1 MKAAIVMG
9 VDFYAPGTKDYDK
22 WIIGENDFTE
32 YMART
37 GDYRNNAK
45 KKEDKI
51 RLESLEHS
59 SDFSDYMART
69 GKFNKEGEKDEVEDI
84 SQLLATREQAYNYYN
99 YIDKTFIDFKKVQ
112 NQSSGLFDAR
122 EDILTYSEIAAYR
135 DVEKKFKDHGG
146 VKYPIFLSFDNQF
159 LKLNNIITND
169 NMLNVKELKNLTRS
183 AVSTL
188 INKSERL
195 DPSSLIWTG
204 AIHMDKLHHMHIH
217 ISIIKDGLNNQY
229 AGRDMLELSAINA
242 TKSKVVNRFIG
253 HEDVK
258 LLTKIERQEL
268 LPQLKDII
276 SSDTEELIK
285 LAKVLPPDRQW
296 QYNRPKMK
304 PFRKQIDDFTDR
316 LIRND
321 PSLRDKYADYIN
333 LVDQR
338 ATKLKALYG
347 EGEKKFYKNEK
358 INRLAEFHARAGNA
372 ILQEINEIYP
382 AVRSRAHLSEKE
394 RIDIATND
402 FSSSERYDEIDMT
415 DNELS
420 DIEAADADFGD
431 RAHLTEKEQAEDVT
445 FSDITAVDLSALSID
460 TVSTNRENRT
470 KAMTFEEY
478 CAHLTE
484 KEQFDDPSY
493 IAAKSELILNTAIK
507 LRISW
512 NRAYTEA
519 CSLIY
524 NNEPGSNEHLLAE
537 KMLLSEGAKGNI
549 IAISQLGTYY
559 KDLDPELSH
568 RFYAKALDSFLA
580 IEPTSKKQ
588 RAYVQY
594 RIGKAYCYGLG
605 TEQDYSIAADWFE
618 KSAAANN
625 RFAQYSLGSLYYN
638 GNGVIQDYS
647 KALACFLASANHKQP
662 QPYAAYML
670 GQMYAKGEGTQID
683 TETSN
688 HYYSIAISGFEKL
701 VKDERADDNTYY
713 KLARMYSKGLGTQ
726 INMDKAVKYWKKACE
741 AGNVNA
747 LYDYAKAL
755 MYGEGIEKDCEK
767 AVELL
772 KQAIS
777 KGSINAKR
785 LLANEYLTGEHL
797 IQDAAHGID
806 LLKECAAEG
815 DASSNYKLG
824 KIFNEGL
831 FGAEEDPAEAQKY
844 FNCAF
849 REYKKLE
856 EENELTEGAAFIL
869 GNMCEKGLGT
879 EINIDAAIR
888 YYSFSAD
895 NGNEFAQYAIGKIY
909 LTEDHFDTDQAEH
922 YLLLASEQGNINA
935 KRILANEYLTG
946 EHLNQD
952 AAHGIDLLKEC
963 AAEGDASSNYKL
975 GKIFNE
981 GLFGAGEDPA
991 EAQKYF
997 SRAFR
1002 EYSKLEKDNKLTEGT
1017 AFILAGMY
1025 EKGLGTEINI
1035 DAAIKNY
1042 SFSADN
1048 GNEFAQYAVG
1058 RLYLTDDHFNSE
1070 LAEKYLK
1077 LSAEQGNSYGQ
1088 LGLGILYNRLGNKKL
1103 SDYWIRQAADNG
1115 NEFAQKIIDSRL
1127 HPVEHSNQNQSA
1139 KSNLTGATFSAL
1151 KQIYNKLNAQ
1161 VNKLLAEAERD
1172 EMIDNQRFR
1181 KY

>member
-169 NMLNVKELKNLTRS
+169 NMLNVKELKDLTRS

-217 ISIIKDGLNNQY
+217 ISLIKDGLNNQY
-229 AGRDMLELSAINA
+229 AGKDKLELSAINA

-382 AVRSRAHLSEKE
+382 ALRSRAHLSEKE

-431 RAHLTEKEQAEDVT
+431 RAHLSEKEQAEDVT
-445 FSDITAVDLSALSID
+445 FSDITADDLSALNIN

-470 KAMTFEEY
+470 KAMTFEEF

-484 KEQFDDPSY
+484 KEQFDNPSY
-493 IAAKSELILNTAIK
+493 IAAKSEIILNTAIK

-568 RFYAKALDSFLA
+568 RFYAKALESFLA

-588 RAYVQY
+588 RAYIQY

-605 TEQDYSIAADWFE
+605 TDIDYKQAFEWFKRSSE
-618 KSAAANN
+618 ANN
-625 RFAQYSLGSLYYN
+625 KFAQYSLGTLYYN
-638 GNGVIQDYS
+638 GTGVSQDYAMAMTYFQ
-647 KALACFLASANHKQP
+647 KAADKS

-670 GQMYAKGEGTQID
+670 GRMYAKGEGTQID

-755 MYGEGIEKDCEK
+755 MYGEGIEKDCDK

-772 KQAIS
+772 KQAIY

-797 IQDAAHGID
+797 IQDTVLGID

-844 FNCAF
+844 FSCAF
-849 REYKKLE
+849 RDYRKLE
-856 EENELTEGAAFIL
+856 EENKLTESTAFIL

-879 EINIDAAIR
+879 NIDIDAAIR

-909 LTEDHFDTDQAEH
+909 LTEDRFNADQAEH

-981 GLFGAGEDPA
+981 GLFGAKEDPA

-997 SRAFR
+997 SCAFR
-1002 EYSKLEKDNKLTEGT
+1002 DYRKLEEENKLTESA
-1017 AFILAGMY
+1017 AFILGNMC

-1035 DAAIKNY
+1035 DAAIKYY

-1048 GNEFAQYAVG
+1048 GNEYAQYAVG
-1058 RLYLTDDHFNSE
+1058 RLYLTDDHLNAE

-1127 HPVEHSNQNQSA
+1127 HPVEHSNQYQSA

-1161 VNKLLAEAERD
+1161 VNKLLAEAERH

>member
-1 MKAAIVMG
+1 MKPAIVMG
-9 VDFYAPGTKDYDK
+9 VKFRPHSDPK
-22 WIIGENDFTE
+22 WTIGCN
-32 YMART
+32 
-37 GDYRNNAK
+37 
-45 KKEDKI
+45 
-51 RLESLEHS
+51 
-59 SDFSDYMART
+59 DFSDYMART
-69 GKFNKEGEKDEVEDI
+69 GKYNDEGKTEEEQKPLE
-84 SQLLATREQAYNYYN
+84 TPEQAFDYYN
-99 YIDKTFIDFKKVQ
+99 YMSRNNIDESVNEIPAFIDYTKSQ
-112 NQSSGLFDAR
+112 NKSSGIFDAR
-122 EDILTYSEIAAYR
+122 SDLLTASDIDRYR
-135 DVEKKFKDHGG
+135 EVEQRFKDNGG
-146 VKYPIFLSFDNQF
+146 VKYQAYLSFDNRF
-159 LKLNNIITND
+159 LKMNNVITDD
-169 NMLNVKELKNLTRS
+169 NLLNVRELKDLTRS

-188 INKSERL
+188 ISKSEKL
-195 DPSSLIWTG
+195 DPSSLIWTA
-204 AIHMDKLHHMHIH
+204 AIHMDKPSHIH
-217 ISIIKDGLNNQY
+217 IHVSIVKDGIDVGL
-229 AGRDMLELSAINA
+229 DKLELSAINA

-382 AVRSRAHLSEKE
+382 ALRSRAHLTEKE

-402 FSSSERYDEIDMT
+402 FSFSERYDEIDMT

-445 FSDITAVDLSALSID
+445 FSDITAGDLSALNID

-470 KAMTFEEY
+470 KAMTFEEF

-493 IAAKSELILNTAIK
+493 IAAKSEIILNTAIK

-568 RFYAKALDSFLA
+568 RFYAKALESFMA

-588 RAYVQY
+588 RAYIQY

-605 TEQDYSIAADWFE
+605 TDIDYKQAFEWFK
-618 KSAAANN
+618 KSSEANN
-625 RFAQYSLGSLYYN
+625 KFAQYSLGTLYYN
-638 GNGVIQDYS
+638 GTGVSQDYAMAMTYFQ
-647 KALACFLASANHKQP
+647 KAADKS

-670 GQMYAKGEGTQID
+670 GRMYAKGESTQID

-713 KLARMYSKGLGTQ
+713 KLARMYSKGHGTQ

-777 KGSINAKR
+777 KDSLNAKR

-797 IQDAAHGID
+797 NQDAAHGIE

-831 FGAEEDPAEAQKY
+831 FGAEEDPAEAQQY
-844 FNCAF
+844 FSCAF
-849 REYKKLE
+849 REYRKLE
-856 EENELTEGAAFIL
+856 EENKLTESAALIL

-879 EINIDAAIR
+879 NIDIDAAIR

-895 NGNEFAQYAIGKIY
+895 NGNEY
-909 LTEDHFDTDQAEH
+909 
-922 YLLLASEQGNINA
+922 
-935 KRILANEYLTG
+935 
-946 EHLNQD
+946 
-952 AAHGIDLLKEC
+952 
-963 AAEGDASSNYKL
+963 
-975 GKIFNE
+975 
-981 GLFGAGEDPA
+981 
-991 EAQKYF
+991 
-997 SRAFR
+997 
-1002 EYSKLEKDNKLTEGT
+1002 
-1017 AFILAGMY
+1017 
-1025 EKGLGTEINI
+1025 
-1035 DAAIKNY
+1035 
-1042 SFSADN
+1042 
-1048 GNEFAQYAVG
+1048 AQYAVG
-1058 RLYLTDDHFNSE
+1058 RLYLTDDHFNAE

-1127 HPVEHSNQNQSA
+1127 HPVEHSNQYQSA

>member
-1 MKAAIVMG
+1 MKPAIVMG
-9 VDFYAPGTKDYDK
+9 VKFRPHSDPK
-22 WIIGENDFTE
+22 WTIGSN
-32 YMART
+32 
-37 GDYRNNAK
+37 
-45 KKEDKI
+45 
-51 RLESLEHS
+51 
-59 SDFSDYMART
+59 DFSDYMART
-69 GKFNKEGEKDEVEDI
+69 GKYNDEGKTEEEQKPLE
-84 SQLLATREQAYNYYN
+84 TPEQAFDYYN
-99 YIDKTFIDFKKVQ
+99 YMSRNNIDESVNEIPAFIDYTKSQ
-112 NQSSGLFDAR
+112 NKSSGIFDAR
-122 EDILTYSEIAAYR
+122 SDLLTASDIDRYR
-135 DVEKKFKDHGG
+135 EVEQRFKDNGG
-146 VKYPIFLSFDNQF
+146 VKYQAYLSFDNRF
-159 LKLNNIITND
+159 LKMNNVITDD
-169 NMLNVKELKNLTRS
+169 NLLNVRELKDLTRS

-188 INKSERL
+188 ISKSEKL
-195 DPSSLIWTG
+195 DPSSLIWTA
-204 AIHMDKLHHMHIH
+204 AIHMDKPSHIH
-217 ISIIKDGLNNQY
+217 IHVSIVKDGIDVGL
-229 AGRDMLELSAINA
+229 DKLELSAINA

-382 AVRSRAHLSEKE
+382 ALRSRAHLTEKE

-402 FSSSERYDEIDMT
+402 FSFSERYDEIDMT

-445 FSDITAVDLSALSID
+445 FSDITAGDLSALNID

-470 KAMTFEEY
+470 KAMTFEEF

-568 RFYAKALDSFLA
+568 RFYAKALESFMA

-588 RAYVQY
+588 RAYIQY

-605 TEQDYSIAADWFE
+605 TDIDYKQAFEWFK
-618 KSAAANN
+618 KSSEANN
-625 RFAQYSLGSLYYN
+625 KFAQYSLGTLYYN
-638 GNGVIQDYS
+638 GTGVSQDYAMAMTYFQ
-647 KALACFLASANHKQP
+647 KAADKS

-670 GQMYAKGEGTQID
+670 GRMYAKGEGTQID

-713 KLARMYSKGLGTQ
+713 KLARMYSKGHGTQ

-777 KGSINAKR
+777 KDSLNAKR

-797 IQDAAHGID
+797 NQDAAHGIE

-831 FGAEEDPAEAQKY
+831 FGAEEDPAEAQQY
-844 FNCAF
+844 FSCAF
-849 REYKKLE
+849 REYRKLE
-856 EENELTEGAAFIL
+856 EENKLTESAALIL

-879 EINIDAAIR
+879 NIDIDAAIR

-895 NGNEFAQYAIGKIY
+895 NGNEY
-909 LTEDHFDTDQAEH
+909 
-922 YLLLASEQGNINA
+922 
-935 KRILANEYLTG
+935 
-946 EHLNQD
+946 
-952 AAHGIDLLKEC
+952 
-963 AAEGDASSNYKL
+963 
-975 GKIFNE
+975 
-981 GLFGAGEDPA
+981 
-991 EAQKYF
+991 
-997 SRAFR
+997 
-1002 EYSKLEKDNKLTEGT
+1002 
-1017 AFILAGMY
+1017 
-1025 EKGLGTEINI
+1025 
-1035 DAAIKNY
+1035 
-1042 SFSADN
+1042 
-1048 GNEFAQYAVG
+1048 AQYAVG
-1058 RLYLTDDHFNSE
+1058 RLYLTDDHFNAE

-1127 HPVEHSNQNQSA
+1127 HPVEHSNQYQSA

>member
-1 MKAAIVMG
+1 MKPAIVMG
-9 VDFYAPGTKDYDK
+9 VKFRPHSDPK
-22 WIIGENDFTE
+22 WTIGSN
-32 YMART
+32 
-37 GDYRNNAK
+37 
-45 KKEDKI
+45 
-51 RLESLEHS
+51 
-59 SDFSDYMART
+59 DFSDYMART
-69 GKFNKEGEKDEVEDI
+69 GKYNDEGKTEEEQKPLE
-84 SQLLATREQAYNYYN
+84 TPEQAFDYYN
-99 YIDKTFIDFKKVQ
+99 YMSRNNIDESVNEIPAFIDYTKSQ
-112 NQSSGLFDAR
+112 NKSSGIFDAR
-122 EDILTYSEIAAYR
+122 SDLLTASDIDRYR
-135 DVEKKFKDHGG
+135 EVEQRFKDNGG
-146 VKYPIFLSFDNQF
+146 VKYQAYLSFDNRF
-159 LKLNNIITND
+159 LKMNNVITDD
-169 NMLNVKELKNLTRS
+169 NLLNVRELKDLTRS

-188 INKSERL
+188 ISKSEKL
-195 DPSSLIWTG
+195 DPSSLIWTA
-204 AIHMDKLHHMHIH
+204 AIHMDKPSHIH
-217 ISIIKDGLNNQY
+217 IHVNIVKDGIDVGL
-229 AGRDMLELSAINA
+229 DKLELSAINA

-382 AVRSRAHLSEKE
+382 ALRSRAHLTEKE

-402 FSSSERYDEIDMT
+402 FSFSERYDEIDMT

-445 FSDITAVDLSALSID
+445 FSDITAGDLSALNID

-470 KAMTFEEY
+470 KAMTFEEF

-568 RFYAKALDSFLA
+568 RFYAKALESFMA

-588 RAYVQY
+588 RAYIQY

-605 TEQDYSIAADWFE
+605 TDIDYKQAFEWFK
-618 KSAAANN
+618 KSSEANN
-625 RFAQYSLGSLYYN
+625 KFAQYSLGTLYYN
-638 GNGVIQDYS
+638 GTGVSQDYAMAMTYFQ
-647 KALACFLASANHKQP
+647 KAADKS

-670 GQMYAKGEGTQID
+670 GRMYAKGEGTQID

-713 KLARMYSKGLGTQ
+713 KLARMYSKGHGTQ

-777 KGSINAKR
+777 KDSLNAKR

-797 IQDAAHGID
+797 NQDAAHGIE

-831 FGAEEDPAEAQKY
+831 FGAEEDPAEAQQY
-844 FNCAF
+844 FSCAF
-849 REYKKLE
+849 REYRKLE
-856 EENELTEGAAFIL
+856 EENKLTESAALIL

-879 EINIDAAIR
+879 NIDIDAAIR

-895 NGNEFAQYAIGKIY
+895 NGNEY
-909 LTEDHFDTDQAEH
+909 
-922 YLLLASEQGNINA
+922 
-935 KRILANEYLTG
+935 
-946 EHLNQD
+946 
-952 AAHGIDLLKEC
+952 
-963 AAEGDASSNYKL
+963 
-975 GKIFNE
+975 
-981 GLFGAGEDPA
+981 
-991 EAQKYF
+991 
-997 SRAFR
+997 
-1002 EYSKLEKDNKLTEGT
+1002 
-1017 AFILAGMY
+1017 
-1025 EKGLGTEINI
+1025 
-1035 DAAIKNY
+1035 
-1042 SFSADN
+1042 
-1048 GNEFAQYAVG
+1048 AQYAVG
-1058 RLYLTDDHFNSE
+1058 RLYLTDDHFNAE

-1127 HPVEHSNQNQSA
+1127 HPVEHSNQYQSA

>member
-1 MKAAIVMG
+1 M
-9 VDFYAPGTKDYDK
+9 
-22 WIIGENDFTE
+22 
-32 YMART
+32 
-37 GDYRNNAK
+37 
-45 KKEDKI
+45 
-51 RLESLEHS
+51 S
-59 SDFSDYMART
+59 RT
-69 GKFNKEGEKDEVEDI
+69 GKFKNTEDEDDLNEDI
-84 SQLLATREQAYNYYN
+84 SVILATRQQAYDYYN
-99 YIDKTFIDFKKVQ
+99 YIDKTFIDYKKLQ

-122 EDILTYSEIAAYR
+122 EDILTYAEIDAYR
-135 DVEKKFKDHGG
+135 DVEQKFKNHGG
-146 VKYPIFLSFDNQF
+146 VKYPIHLSFDNRF
-159 LKLNNIITND
+159 LKMNNIITEND
-169 NMLNVKELKNLTRS
+169 MLNVKELKDIARS
-183 AVSTL
+183 AVNTL
-188 INKSERL
+188 ISKSEKL
-195 DPSSLIWTG
+195 EPSSLIWTG

-217 ISIIKDGLNNQY
+217 ISIIKDGTNEQL
-229 AGRDMLELSAINA
+229 GFKKDKDKLELSAINA

-358 INRLAEFHARAGNA
+358 INRLAEFHARAGNS
-372 ILQEINEIYP
+372 ILQQINELYP
-382 AVRSRAHLSEKE
+382 ILADRAHLSEKE

-415 DNELS
+415 DETLS
-420 DIEAADADFGD
+420 DIEESSADLGD
-431 RAHLTEKEQAEDVT
+431 RAHLSEKETPSLLELLNDE
-445 FSDITAVDLSALSID
+445 FSDISSRSLNETQFKMPYKHKSKEIS
-460 TVSTNRENRT
+460 S
-470 KAMTFEEY
+470 EEFL
-478 CAHLTE
+478 AHLSE
-484 KEQFDDPSY
+484 KEQFNSPSC
-493 IAAKSELILNTAIK
+493 IKDKTDAIFGAEMKK
-507 LRISW
+507 LHMSW
-512 NRAYTEA
+512 NRAYKEA

-524 NNEPGSNEHLLAE
+524 DNEPGSNQHKLAE
-537 KMLLSEGAKGNI
+537 KILLSEGAKGNI

-568 RFYAKALDSFLA
+568 RFYAKALESFLA

-588 RAYVQY
+588 RAYIQY

-605 TEQDYSIAADWFE
+605 TDIDYKQAFEWFKRSSE
-618 KSAAANN
+618 ANN
-625 RFAQYSLGSLYYN
+625 KFAQYSLGTLYYN
-638 GNGVIQDYS
+638 GTGVSQDYAMAMTYFQ
-647 KALACFLASANHKQP
+647 KAADKS

-670 GQMYAKGEGTQID
+670 GQMYAKGEGADRNLQL
-683 TETSN
+683 SN
-688 HYYSIAISGFEKL
+688 SYYHSALLGFEDLDAKE
-701 VKDERADDNTYY
+701 KADGNTYY
-713 KLARMYSKGLGTQ
+713 KLARMYSKGLGTE
-726 INMDKAVKYWKKACE
+726 INMQKAVKYWEKASE
-741 AGNVNA
+741 QGNINA
-747 LYDYAKAL
+747 QYDYAKAL
-755 MYGEGIEKDCEK
+755 MYGEGIKKDCDK

-844 FNCAF
+844 FSCAF
-849 REYKKLE
+849 REYRKLE
-856 EENELTEGAAFIL
+856 EENKLTESASFIL

-879 EINIDAAIR
+879 NIDIDAAIR

-909 LTEDHFDTDQAEH
+909 LTDEHLNAYKAEY
-922 YLLLASEQGNINA
+922 YLSYAAGQGNINA

-952 AAHGIDLLKEC
+952 AAHGIELLKEC
-963 AAEGDASSNYKL
+963 AAEGDALSNYKL
-975 GKIFNE
+975 GKIYSE
-981 GLFGAGEDPA
+981 GLFGAEEDPA

-997 SRAFR
+997 SCAFR

-1035 DAAIKNY
+1035 DAAIKYY

-1048 GNEFAQYAVG
+1048 GNEYAQYAVG
-1058 RLYLTDDHFNSE
+1058 RLYLTDDHFNAE

-1127 HPVEHSNQNQSA
+1127 HPVEHSNQYQSA

>member
-1 MKAAIVMG
+1 MKPAIVMG
-9 VDFYAPGTKDYDK
+9 VKFRPHSDPK
-22 WIIGENDFTE
+22 WTIGSN
-32 YMART
+32 
-37 GDYRNNAK
+37 
-45 KKEDKI
+45 
-51 RLESLEHS
+51 
-59 SDFSDYMART
+59 DFSDYMART
-69 GKFNKEGEKDEVEDI
+69 GKYNDEGKTEEEQKPLE
-84 SQLLATREQAYNYYN
+84 TPEQAFDYYN
-99 YIDKTFIDFKKVQ
+99 YMSRNNIDESVNEIPAFIDYTKSQ
-112 NQSSGLFDAR
+112 NKSSGIFDAR
-122 EDILTYSEIAAYR
+122 SDLLTASDIDRYR
-135 DVEKKFKDHGG
+135 EVEQRFKDNGG
-146 VKYPIFLSFDNQF
+146 VKYQAYLSFDNRF
-159 LKLNNIITND
+159 LKMNNVITDD
-169 NMLNVKELKNLTRS
+169 NLLNVRELKDLTRS

-188 INKSERL
+188 ISKSEKL
-195 DPSSLIWTG
+195 DPSSLIWTA
-204 AIHMDKLHHMHIH
+204 AIHMDKPSHIH
-217 ISIIKDGLNNQY
+217 IHVNIVKDGIDVGL
-229 AGRDMLELSAINA
+229 DKLELSAINA

-382 AVRSRAHLSEKE
+382 ALRSRAHLTEKE

-402 FSSSERYDEIDMT
+402 FSFSERYDEIDMT

-445 FSDITAVDLSALSID
+445 FSDITAGDLSALNID
-460 TVSTNRENRT
+460 TVSTNRENRA
-470 KAMTFEEY
+470 KAMTFEEF

-568 RFYAKALDSFLA
+568 KFYAKALDSFLA

-588 RAYVQY
+588 RAYIQY

-605 TEQDYSIAADWFE
+605 TDIDYKQAFEWFK
-618 KSAAANN
+618 KSSEANN
-625 RFAQYSLGSLYYN
+625 KFAQYSLGTLYYN
-638 GNGVIQDYS
+638 GTGVSQDYT
-647 KALACFLASANHKQP
+647 KAIKLFQKAARS

-670 GQMYAKGEGTQID
+670 GRMYAKGEGTQID

-713 KLARMYSKGLGTQ
+713 KLARMYSKGHGTQ

-777 KGSINAKR
+777 KDSLNAKR

-797 IQDAAHGID
+797 NQDAAHGIE

-831 FGAEEDPAEAQKY
+831 FGAEEDPAEAQQY
-844 FNCAF
+844 FSCAF
-849 REYKKLE
+849 REYRKLE
-856 EENELTEGAAFIL
+856 EENKLTESAALIL

-879 EINIDAAIR
+879 NIDIDAAIR

-895 NGNEFAQYAIGKIY
+895 NGNEY
-909 LTEDHFDTDQAEH
+909 
-922 YLLLASEQGNINA
+922 
-935 KRILANEYLTG
+935 
-946 EHLNQD
+946 
-952 AAHGIDLLKEC
+952 
-963 AAEGDASSNYKL
+963 
-975 GKIFNE
+975 
-981 GLFGAGEDPA
+981 
-991 EAQKYF
+991 
-997 SRAFR
+997 
-1002 EYSKLEKDNKLTEGT
+1002 
-1017 AFILAGMY
+1017 
-1025 EKGLGTEINI
+1025 
-1035 DAAIKNY
+1035 
-1042 SFSADN
+1042 
-1048 GNEFAQYAVG
+1048 AQYAVG
-1058 RLYLTDDHFNSE
+1058 RLYLTDDHFNAE

-1088 LGLGILYNRLGNKKL
+1088 LGLGILYNRLGNKNL

-1127 HPVEHSNQNQSA
+1127 HPVEHSNQYQSA
-1139 KSNLTGATFSAL
+1139 ISNLTGATFSAL

>member
-1 MKAAIVMG
+1 MKPAIVMG
-9 VDFYAPGTKDYDK
+9 VKFRPHSDPK
-22 WIIGENDFTE
+22 WTIGSN
-32 YMART
+32 
-37 GDYRNNAK
+37 
-45 KKEDKI
+45 
-51 RLESLEHS
+51 
-59 SDFSDYMART
+59 DFSDYMART
-69 GKFNKEGEKDEVEDI
+69 GKYNDEGKTEEEQKPLE
-84 SQLLATREQAYNYYN
+84 TPEQAFDYYN
-99 YIDKTFIDFKKVQ
+99 YMSRNNIDESVNEIPAFIDYTKSQ
-112 NQSSGLFDAR
+112 NKSSGIFDAR
-122 EDILTYSEIAAYR
+122 SDLLTASDIDRYR
-135 DVEKKFKDHGG
+135 EVEQRFKDNGG
-146 VKYPIFLSFDNQF
+146 VKYQAYLSFDNRF
-159 LKLNNIITND
+159 LKMNNVITDD
-169 NMLNVKELKNLTRS
+169 NLLNVRELKDLTRS

-188 INKSERL
+188 ISKSEKL
-195 DPSSLIWTG
+195 DPSSLIWTA
-204 AIHMDKLHHMHIH
+204 AIHMDKPSHIH
-217 ISIIKDGLNNQY
+217 IHVSIVKDGIDVGL
-229 AGRDMLELSAINA
+229 DKLELSAINA

-382 AVRSRAHLSEKE
+382 ALRSRAHLTEKE

-402 FSSSERYDEIDMT
+402 FSFSERYDEIDMT

-445 FSDITAVDLSALSID
+445 FSDITAGDLSALNID
-460 TVSTNRENRT
+460 TVSTNRENRA
-470 KAMTFEEY
+470 KAMTFEEF

-568 RFYAKALDSFLA
+568 KFYAKALDSFLA

-588 RAYVQY
+588 RAYIQY

-605 TEQDYSIAADWFE
+605 TDIDYKQAFEWFK
-618 KSAAANN
+618 KSSEANN
-625 RFAQYSLGSLYYN
+625 KFAQYSLGTLYYN
-638 GNGVIQDYS
+638 GTGVSQDYT
-647 KALACFLASANHKQP
+647 KAIKLFQKAARS

-670 GQMYAKGEGTQID
+670 GRMYAKGEGTQID

-713 KLARMYSKGLGTQ
+713 KLARMYSKGHGTQ

-777 KGSINAKR
+777 KDSLNAKR

-797 IQDAAHGID
+797 NQDAAHGIE

-831 FGAEEDPAEAQKY
+831 FGAEEDPAEAQQY
-844 FNCAF
+844 FSCAF
-849 REYKKLE
+849 REYRKLE
-856 EENELTEGAAFIL
+856 EENKLTESAALIL

-879 EINIDAAIR
+879 NIDIDAAIR

-895 NGNEFAQYAIGKIY
+895 NGNEY
-909 LTEDHFDTDQAEH
+909 
-922 YLLLASEQGNINA
+922 
-935 KRILANEYLTG
+935 
-946 EHLNQD
+946 
-952 AAHGIDLLKEC
+952 
-963 AAEGDASSNYKL
+963 
-975 GKIFNE
+975 
-981 GLFGAGEDPA
+981 
-991 EAQKYF
+991 
-997 SRAFR
+997 
-1002 EYSKLEKDNKLTEGT
+1002 
-1017 AFILAGMY
+1017 
-1025 EKGLGTEINI
+1025 
-1035 DAAIKNY
+1035 
-1042 SFSADN
+1042 
-1048 GNEFAQYAVG
+1048 AQYAVG
-1058 RLYLTDDHFNSE
+1058 RLYLTDDHFNAE

-1088 LGLGILYNRLGNKKL
+1088 LGLGILYNRLGNKNL

-1127 HPVEHSNQNQSA
+1127 HPVEHSNQYQSA
-1139 KSNLTGATFSAL
+1139 ISNLTGATFSAL

>member
-1 MKAAIVMG
+1 MKPAIVMG
-9 VDFYAPGTKDYDK
+9 VKFRPHSDPK
-22 WIIGENDFTE
+22 WTIGSN
-32 YMART
+32 
-37 GDYRNNAK
+37 
-45 KKEDKI
+45 
-51 RLESLEHS
+51 
-59 SDFSDYMART
+59 DFSDYMART
-69 GKFNKEGEKDEVEDI
+69 GKYNDEGKTEEEQKPLE
-84 SQLLATREQAYNYYN
+84 TPEQAFDYYN
-99 YIDKTFIDFKKVQ
+99 YMSRNNIDESVNEIPAFIDYTKSQ
-112 NQSSGLFDAR
+112 NKSSGIFDAR
-122 EDILTYSEIAAYR
+122 SDLLTASDIDRYR
-135 DVEKKFKDHGG
+135 EVEQRFKDNGG
-146 VKYPIFLSFDNQF
+146 VKYQAYLSFDNRF
-159 LKLNNIITND
+159 LKMNNVITDD
-169 NMLNVKELKNLTRS
+169 NLLNVRELKDLTRS

-188 INKSERL
+188 ISKSEKL
-195 DPSSLIWTG
+195 DPSSLIWTA
-204 AIHMDKLHHMHIH
+204 AIHMDKPSHIH
-217 ISIIKDGLNNQY
+217 IHVNIVKDGIDVGL
-229 AGRDMLELSAINA
+229 DKLELSAINA

-382 AVRSRAHLSEKE
+382 ALRSRAHLTEKE

-402 FSSSERYDEIDMT
+402 FSFSERYDEIDMT

-445 FSDITAVDLSALSID
+445 FSDITAGDLSALNID

-470 KAMTFEEY
+470 KAMTFEEF

-568 RFYAKALDSFLA
+568 RFYAKALESFMA

-588 RAYVQY
+588 RAYIQY

-605 TEQDYSIAADWFE
+605 TDIDYKQAFEWFK
-618 KSAAANN
+618 KSSEANN
-625 RFAQYSLGSLYYN
+625 KFAQYSLGTLYYN
-638 GNGVIQDYS
+638 GTGVSQDYAMAMTYFQ
-647 KALACFLASANHKQP
+647 KAADKS

-670 GQMYAKGEGTQID
+670 GRMYAKGESTQID

-713 KLARMYSKGLGTQ
+713 KLARMYSKGHGTQ

-777 KGSINAKR
+777 KDSLNAKR

-797 IQDAAHGID
+797 NQDAAHGIE

-831 FGAEEDPAEAQKY
+831 FGAEEDPAEAQQY
-844 FNCAF
+844 FSCAF
-849 REYKKLE
+849 REYRKLE
-856 EENELTEGAAFIL
+856 EENKLTESAALIL

-879 EINIDAAIR
+879 NIDIDAAIR

-895 NGNEFAQYAIGKIY
+895 NGNEY
-909 LTEDHFDTDQAEH
+909 
-922 YLLLASEQGNINA
+922 
-935 KRILANEYLTG
+935 
-946 EHLNQD
+946 
-952 AAHGIDLLKEC
+952 
-963 AAEGDASSNYKL
+963 
-975 GKIFNE
+975 
-981 GLFGAGEDPA
+981 
-991 EAQKYF
+991 
-997 SRAFR
+997 
-1002 EYSKLEKDNKLTEGT
+1002 
-1017 AFILAGMY
+1017 
-1025 EKGLGTEINI
+1025 
-1035 DAAIKNY
+1035 
-1042 SFSADN
+1042 
-1048 GNEFAQYAVG
+1048 AQYAVG
-1058 RLYLTDDHFNSE
+1058 RLYLTDDHFNAE

-1127 HPVEHSNQNQSA
+1127 HPVEHSNQYQSA

>member
-1 MKAAIVMG
+1 MKPAIVMG
-9 VDFYAPGTKDYDK
+9 VKFRPHSDPK
-22 WIIGENDFTE
+22 WTIGSN
-32 YMART
+32 
-37 GDYRNNAK
+37 
-45 KKEDKI
+45 
-51 RLESLEHS
+51 
-59 SDFSDYMART
+59 DFSDYMART
-69 GKFNKEGEKDEVEDI
+69 GKYNDEEKTEE
-84 SQLLATREQAYNYYN
+84 EQKPLETPAQAFDYYN
-99 YIDKTFIDFKKVQ
+99 YMSRNNIDESVNEIPAFIDYTKSQ
-112 NQSSGLFDAR
+112 NKSSGIFDAR
-122 EDILTYSEIAAYR
+122 SDLLTASDIDRYR
-135 DVEKKFKDHGG
+135 EAEQRFKDNGG
-146 VKYPIFLSFDNQF
+146 VKYQAYLSFDNRF
-159 LKLNNIITND
+159 LKMNNVITDD
-169 NMLNVKELKNLTRS
+169 NLLNVQELKDLTRS

-188 INKSERL
+188 ISKSEKL
-195 DPSSLIWTG
+195 DPSSLIWTA
-204 AIHMDKLHHMHIH
+204 AIHMDKPSHIH
-217 ISIIKDGLNNQY
+217 IHVSIVKDGIDVGL
-229 AGRDMLELSAINA
+229 DKLELSAINA

-347 EGEKKFYKNEK
+347 EGKKKFYKNEK

-382 AVRSRAHLSEKE
+382 ALRSRAHLTEKE

-402 FSSSERYDEIDMT
+402 FSFSERYDEIDMT

-420 DIEAADADFGD
+420 DIEAANADFGD

-445 FSDITAVDLSALSID
+445 FSDITADDLSALNID

-470 KAMTFEEY
+470 NAMTFEEF

-484 KEQFDDPSY
+484 KEQFDNPSY
-493 IAAKSELILNTAIK
+493 IAAKSEIILNTAIK

-512 NRAYTEA
+512 NRAFTEA

-524 NNEPGSNEHLLAE
+524 NNKPGSNEHLLAE
-537 KMLLSEGAKGNI
+537 KILLSEGAKGNI
-549 IAISQLGTYY
+549 LAISQLGTYY
-559 KDLDPELSH
+559 TDISPERSH
-568 RFYAKALDSFLA
+568 MFYAKALESFLA
-580 IEPTSKKQ
+580 LEQKAAMNQ
-588 RAYVQY
+588 RAYIQY

-605 TEQDYSIAADWFE
+605 TDIDYQQAFEWFKRSSE
-618 KSAAANN
+618 ANN
-625 RFAQYSLGSLYYN
+625 KFAQYSLGTLYYN
-638 GNGVIQDYS
+638 GTGVSQDYA
-647 KALACFLASANHKQP
+647 KAIEFFQKAARS

-670 GQMYAKGEGTQID
+670 GRMYAKGEGTQID

-772 KQAIS
+772 KQAIY

-797 IQDAAHGID
+797 IQDTAHGID

-831 FGAEEDPAEAQKY
+831 FGAEEDPTEAQKY
-844 FNCAF
+844 FSCAF
-849 REYKKLE
+849 REYRKLE
-856 EENELTEGAAFIL
+856 EENKLTESAAFIL

-879 EINIDAAIR
+879 EINIDAAIK

-895 NGNEFAQYAIGKIY
+895 NGNEY
-909 LTEDHFDTDQAEH
+909 
-922 YLLLASEQGNINA
+922 
-935 KRILANEYLTG
+935 
-946 EHLNQD
+946 
-952 AAHGIDLLKEC
+952 
-963 AAEGDASSNYKL
+963 
-975 GKIFNE
+975 
-981 GLFGAGEDPA
+981 
-991 EAQKYF
+991 
-997 SRAFR
+997 
-1002 EYSKLEKDNKLTEGT
+1002 
-1017 AFILAGMY
+1017 
-1025 EKGLGTEINI
+1025 
-1035 DAAIKNY
+1035 
-1042 SFSADN
+1042 
-1048 GNEFAQYAVG
+1048 AQYAVG
-1058 RLYLTDDHFNSE
+1058 RLYLTDDHFNAE

-1127 HPVEHSNQNQSA
+1127 HPVEHSNQYQSA

>member
-1 MKAAIVMG
+1 MKPAIVMG
-9 VDFYAPGTKDYDK
+9 VKFRPHSDPK
-22 WIIGENDFTE
+22 WTIGSN
-32 YMART
+32 
-37 GDYRNNAK
+37 
-45 KKEDKI
+45 
-51 RLESLEHS
+51 
-59 SDFSDYMART
+59 DFSDYMART
-69 GKFNKEGEKDEVEDI
+69 GKYNDEGKTEEEQKPLE
-84 SQLLATREQAYNYYN
+84 TPEQAFDYYN
-99 YIDKTFIDFKKVQ
+99 YMSRNNIDESVNEIPAFIDYTKSQ
-112 NQSSGLFDAR
+112 NKSSGIFDAR
-122 EDILTYSEIAAYR
+122 SDLLTASDIDRYR
-135 DVEKKFKDHGG
+135 EVEQRFKDNGG
-146 VKYPIFLSFDNQF
+146 VKYQAYLSFDNRF
-159 LKLNNIITND
+159 LKMNNVITDD
-169 NMLNVKELKNLTRS
+169 NLLNVRELKDLTRS

-188 INKSERL
+188 ISKSEKL
-195 DPSSLIWTG
+195 DPSSLIWTA
-204 AIHMDKLHHMHIH
+204 AIHMDKPSHIH
-217 ISIIKDGLNNQY
+217 IHVNIVKDGIDVGL
-229 AGRDMLELSAINA
+229 DKLELSAINA

-382 AVRSRAHLSEKE
+382 ALRSRAHLTEKE

-402 FSSSERYDEIDMT
+402 FSFSERYDEIDMT

-445 FSDITAVDLSALSID
+445 FSDITAGDLSALNID

-470 KAMTFEEY
+470 KAMTFEEF

-493 IAAKSELILNTAIK
+493 IAAKSEIILNTAIK

-524 NNEPGSNEHLLAE
+524 NNEPGSDEHLLAE

-588 RAYVQY
+588 RAYIQY
-594 RIGKAYCYGLG
+594 RIGKAYGYGLG
-605 TEQDYSIAADWFE
+605 TDIDYKQAFEWFK
-618 KSAAANN
+618 KSSEANN
-625 RFAQYSLGSLYYN
+625 KFAQYSLGTLYYN
-638 GNGVIQDYS
+638 GTGVSQDYAMAMTYFQ
-647 KALACFLASANHKQP
+647 KAADKS

-670 GQMYAKGEGTQID
+670 GRMYAKGEGTQID

-713 KLARMYSKGLGTQ
+713 KLARMYSKGHGTQ

-777 KGSINAKR
+777 KDSLNAKR

-797 IQDAAHGID
+797 NQDAAHGIE

-831 FGAEEDPAEAQKY
+831 FGAKEDPAEAQQY
-844 FNCAF
+844 FSCAF
-849 REYKKLE
+849 REYRKLE
-856 EENELTEGAAFIL
+856 EENKLTESAALIL

-879 EINIDAAIR
+879 NIDIDAAIR

-895 NGNEFAQYAIGKIY
+895 NGNEY
-909 LTEDHFDTDQAEH
+909 
-922 YLLLASEQGNINA
+922 
-935 KRILANEYLTG
+935 
-946 EHLNQD
+946 
-952 AAHGIDLLKEC
+952 
-963 AAEGDASSNYKL
+963 
-975 GKIFNE
+975 
-981 GLFGAGEDPA
+981 
-991 EAQKYF
+991 
-997 SRAFR
+997 
-1002 EYSKLEKDNKLTEGT
+1002 
-1017 AFILAGMY
+1017 
-1025 EKGLGTEINI
+1025 
-1035 DAAIKNY
+1035 
-1042 SFSADN
+1042 
-1048 GNEFAQYAVG
+1048 AQYAVG
-1058 RLYLTDDHFNSE
+1058 RLYLTDDHFNAE

-1127 HPVEHSNQNQSA
+1127 HPVEHSNQYQSA
-1139 KSNLTGATFSAL
+1139 ISNLTGATFSAL

>member
-1 MKAAIVMG
+1 MKPAIVMG
-9 VDFYAPGTKDYDK
+9 VKFRPHSDPK
-22 WIIGENDFTE
+22 WTIGSN
-32 YMART
+32 
-37 GDYRNNAK
+37 
-45 KKEDKI
+45 
-51 RLESLEHS
+51 
-59 SDFSDYMART
+59 DFSDYMART
-69 GKFNKEGEKDEVEDI
+69 GKYNDEGKTEEEQKPLE
-84 SQLLATREQAYNYYN
+84 TPEQAFDYYN
-99 YIDKTFIDFKKVQ
+99 YMSRNNIDESVNEIPAFIDYTKSQ
-112 NQSSGLFDAR
+112 NKSSGIFDAR
-122 EDILTYSEIAAYR
+122 SDLLTASDIDRYR
-135 DVEKKFKDHGG
+135 EVEQRFKDNGG
-146 VKYPIFLSFDNQF
+146 VKYQAYLSFDNRF
-159 LKLNNIITND
+159 LKMNNVITDD
-169 NMLNVKELKNLTRS
+169 NLLNVRELKDLTRS

-188 INKSERL
+188 ISKSEKL
-195 DPSSLIWTG
+195 DPSSLIWTA
-204 AIHMDKLHHMHIH
+204 AIHMDKPSHIH
-217 ISIIKDGLNNQY
+217 IHVNIVKDGIDVGL
-229 AGRDMLELSAINA
+229 DKLELSAINA

-382 AVRSRAHLSEKE
+382 ALRSRAHLTEKE

-402 FSSSERYDEIDMT
+402 FSFSERYDEIDMT

-445 FSDITAVDLSALSID
+445 FSDITAGDLSALNID
-460 TVSTNRENRT
+460 TVSTNRENRA
-470 KAMTFEEY
+470 KAMTFEEF

-568 RFYAKALDSFLA
+568 KFYAKALDSFLA

-588 RAYVQY
+588 RAYIQY

-605 TEQDYSIAADWFE
+605 TDIDYKQAFEWFK
-618 KSAAANN
+618 KSSEANN
-625 RFAQYSLGSLYYN
+625 KFAQYSLGTLYYN
-638 GNGVIQDYS
+638 GTGVSQDYT
-647 KALACFLASANHKQP
+647 KAIKLFQKAARS

-670 GQMYAKGEGTQID
+670 GRMYAKGEGTQID

-713 KLARMYSKGLGTQ
+713 KLARMYSKGHGTQ

-777 KGSINAKR
+777 KDSLNAKR

-797 IQDAAHGID
+797 NQDAAHGIE

-831 FGAEEDPAEAQKY
+831 FGAEEDPAEAQQY
-844 FNCAF
+844 FSCAF
-849 REYKKLE
+849 REYRKLE
-856 EENELTEGAAFIL
+856 EENKLTESAALIL

-879 EINIDAAIR
+879 NIDIDAAIR

-895 NGNEFAQYAIGKIY
+895 NGNEY
-909 LTEDHFDTDQAEH
+909 
-922 YLLLASEQGNINA
+922 
-935 KRILANEYLTG
+935 
-946 EHLNQD
+946 
-952 AAHGIDLLKEC
+952 
-963 AAEGDASSNYKL
+963 
-975 GKIFNE
+975 
-981 GLFGAGEDPA
+981 
-991 EAQKYF
+991 
-997 SRAFR
+997 
-1002 EYSKLEKDNKLTEGT
+1002 
-1017 AFILAGMY
+1017 
-1025 EKGLGTEINI
+1025 
-1035 DAAIKNY
+1035 
-1042 SFSADN
+1042 
-1048 GNEFAQYAVG
+1048 AQYAVG
-1058 RLYLTDDHFNSE
+1058 RLYLTDDHFNAE

-1127 HPVEHSNQNQSA
+1127 HPVEHSNQYQSA
-1139 KSNLTGATFSAL
+1139 ISNLTGATFSAL

>member
-1 MKAAIVMG
+1 MKPAIVMG
-9 VDFYAPGTKDYDK
+9 VKFRPHSDPK
-22 WIIGENDFTE
+22 WTIGSN
-32 YMART
+32 
-37 GDYRNNAK
+37 
-45 KKEDKI
+45 
-51 RLESLEHS
+51 
-59 SDFSDYMART
+59 DFSDYMART
-69 GKFNKEGEKDEVEDI
+69 GKYNDEGKTEEEQKPLE
-84 SQLLATREQAYNYYN
+84 TPEQAFDYYN
-99 YIDKTFIDFKKVQ
+99 YMSRNNIDESVNEIPAFIDYTKSQ
-112 NQSSGLFDAR
+112 NKSSGIFDAR
-122 EDILTYSEIAAYR
+122 SDLLTASDIDRYR
-135 DVEKKFKDHGG
+135 EVEQRFKDNGG
-146 VKYPIFLSFDNQF
+146 VKYQAYLSFDNRF
-159 LKLNNIITND
+159 LKMNNVITDD
-169 NMLNVKELKNLTRS
+169 NLLNVQELKDLTRS

-217 ISIIKDGLNNQY
+217 ISLIKDGLNNQY
-229 AGRDMLELSAINA
+229 AGKDMLELEAINA

-382 AVRSRAHLSEKE
+382 ALRSRAHLSEKE

-402 FSSSERYDEIDMT
+402 FSFSERYDEIDMT
-415 DNELS
+415 DETLS
-420 DIEAADADFGD
+420 DIEESSADLGD
-431 RAHLTEKEQAEDVT
+431 RAHLSEKETPSLLELLNDE
-445 FSDITAVDLSALSID
+445 FSDISSRSLNETQFKMPYKHKSKEIS
-460 TVSTNRENRT
+460 S
-470 KAMTFEEY
+470 EEFL
-478 CAHLTE
+478 AHLSE
-484 KEQFDDPSY
+484 KEQFNSPSY
-493 IAAKSELILNTAIK
+493 IKDKTDAIFGAEMKK
-507 LRISW
+507 LHMSW

-568 RFYAKALDSFLA
+568 RFYAKALESFLA

-588 RAYVQY
+588 RAYIQY

-605 TEQDYSIAADWFE
+605 TDIDYKQAFEWFKRSSE
-618 KSAAANN
+618 ANN
-625 RFAQYSLGSLYYN
+625 KFAQYSLGTLYYN
-638 GNGVIQDYS
+638 GTGVSQDYAMAMTYFQ
-647 KALACFLASANHKQP
+647 KAADKS

-670 GQMYAKGEGTQID
+670 GRMYAKGEGTQID

-713 KLARMYSKGLGTQ
+713 KLARMYSQGLGTQ

-755 MYGEGIEKDCEK
+755 MYGEGIEKDCDK

-772 KQAIS
+772 KQAIY

-797 IQDAAHGID
+797 IQDTVLGID

-844 FNCAF
+844 FSCAF
-849 REYKKLE
+849 REYRKLE
-856 EENELTEGAAFIL
+856 EENKLTESTAFIL

-909 LTEDHFDTDQAEH
+909 LTEDRFNADQAEH

-946 EHLNQD
+946 EHLIQD
-952 AAHGIDLLKEC
+952 TVLGIDLLKEC

-975 GKIFNE
+975 GKIYSE
-981 GLFGAGEDPA
+981 GLFGAKEDQV
-991 EAQKYF
+991 EAQKHF
-997 SRAFR
+997 SCAFR
-1002 EYSKLEKDNKLTEGT
+1002 EFSKLEKENKLTEGA
-1017 AFILAGMY
+1017 AFILGNMC

-1035 DAAIKNY
+1035 DAAIKYY

-1048 GNEFAQYAVG
+1048 GNEYAQYAVG
-1058 RLYLTDDHFNSE
+1058 RLYLTDDHFNAE

-1127 HPVEHSNQNQSA
+1127 HPVEHSNQYQSA

>member
-1 MKAAIVMG
+1 MKPAIVMG
-9 VDFYAPGTKDYDK
+9 VKFRPHSDPK
-22 WIIGENDFTE
+22 WTIGSN
-32 YMART
+32 
-37 GDYRNNAK
+37 
-45 KKEDKI
+45 
-51 RLESLEHS
+51 
-59 SDFSDYMART
+59 DFSDYMART
-69 GKFNKEGEKDEVEDI
+69 GKYNDEGKTEEEQKPLE
-84 SQLLATREQAYNYYN
+84 TPEQAFDYYN
-99 YIDKTFIDFKKVQ
+99 YMSRNNIDESVNEIPAFIDYTKSQ
-112 NQSSGLFDAR
+112 NKSSGIFDAR
-122 EDILTYSEIAAYR
+122 SDLLTASDIDRYR
-135 DVEKKFKDHGG
+135 EVEQRFKDNGG
-146 VKYPIFLSFDNQF
+146 VKYQAYLSFDNRF
-159 LKLNNIITND
+159 LKMNNVITDD
-169 NMLNVKELKNLTRS
+169 NLLNVQELKDLTRS

-188 INKSERL
+188 ISKSEKL
-195 DPSSLIWTG
+195 DPSSLIWTA
-204 AIHMDKLHHMHIH
+204 AIHMDKPSHIH
-217 ISIIKDGLNNQY
+217 IHVSIVKDGIDVGL
-229 AGRDMLELSAINA
+229 DKLELSAINA

-304 PFRKQIDDFTDR
+304 PYREQIDAFTDR

-321 PSLRDKYADYIN
+321 PNLNEKYLDYIN
-333 LVDQR
+333 LIDQR
-338 ATKLKALYG
+338 AQKLKALYG
-347 EGEKKFYKNEK
+347 EGEKRFYKNEK

-382 AVRSRAHLSEKE
+382 ALRSRAHLSEKE

-431 RAHLTEKEQAEDVT
+431 RAHLSEKEQAEDVT
-445 FSDITAVDLSALSID
+445 FSDITAGDLSALSID

-470 KAMTFEEY
+470 KAMKFEEF

-568 RFYAKALDSFLA
+568 RFYAKALESFLA

-588 RAYVQY
+588 RAYIQY

-605 TEQDYSIAADWFE
+605 TDIDYQQAFEWFKRSSE
-618 KSAAANN
+618 ANN
-625 RFAQYSLGSLYYN
+625 KFAQYSLGTLYYN
-638 GNGVIQDYS
+638 GTGVSQDYAMAITYFQ
-647 KALACFLASANHKQP
+647 KAADKS

-670 GQMYAKGEGTQID
+670 GRMYAKGEGTQID

-755 MYGEGIEKDCEK
+755 MYGEGIEKDCDK

-772 KQAIS
+772 KQAIY

-797 IQDAAHGID
+797 IQDTVLGID

-831 FGAEEDPAEAQKY
+831 FGVEEDPAEAQKY
-844 FNCAF
+844 FSCAF
-849 REYKKLE
+849 RDYRKLE
-856 EENELTEGAAFIL
+856 EENKLTESTAFIL
-869 GNMCEKGLGT
+869 GNMCEISMLLSVIILFRRIT
-879 EINIDAAIR
+879 EM
-888 YYSFSAD
+888 SLHS
-895 NGNEFAQYAIGKIY
+895 
-909 LTEDHFDTDQAEH
+909 
-922 YLLLASEQGNINA
+922 
-935 KRILANEYLTG
+935 
-946 EHLNQD
+946 
-952 AAHGIDLLKEC
+952 
-963 AAEGDASSNYKL
+963 
-975 GKIFNE
+975 
-981 GLFGAGEDPA
+981 
-991 EAQKYF
+991 
-997 SRAFR
+997 
-1002 EYSKLEKDNKLTEGT
+1002 
-1017 AFILAGMY
+1017 M
-1025 EKGLGTEINI
+1025 
-1035 DAAIKNY
+1035 
-1042 SFSADN
+1042 
-1048 GNEFAQYAVG
+1048 
-1058 RLYLTDDHFNSE
+1058 
-1070 LAEKYLK
+1070 
-1077 LSAEQGNSYGQ
+1077 LSVRS
-1088 LGLGILYNRLGNKKL
+1088 I
-1103 SDYWIRQAADNG
+1103 
-1115 NEFAQKIIDSRL
+1115 
-1127 HPVEHSNQNQSA
+1127 
-1139 KSNLTGATFSAL
+1139 
-1151 KQIYNKLNAQ
+1151 
-1161 VNKLLAEAERD
+1161 
-1172 EMIDNQRFR
+1172 
-1181 KY
+1181 

>member
-1 MKAAIVMG
+1 MKPAIVMG
-9 VDFYAPGTKDYDK
+9 VKFRPHSDPK
-22 WIIGENDFTE
+22 WTIGSN
-32 YMART
+32 
-37 GDYRNNAK
+37 
-45 KKEDKI
+45 
-51 RLESLEHS
+51 
-59 SDFSDYMART
+59 DFSDYMART
-69 GKFNKEGEKDEVEDI
+69 GKYNDEGKTEEEQKPLE
-84 SQLLATREQAYNYYN
+84 TPEQAFDYYN
-99 YIDKTFIDFKKVQ
+99 YMSRNNIDESVNEIPAFIDYTKSQ
-112 NQSSGLFDAR
+112 NKSSGIFDAR
-122 EDILTYSEIAAYR
+122 SDLLTASDIDRYR
-135 DVEKKFKDHGG
+135 EVEQRFKDNGG
-146 VKYPIFLSFDNQF
+146 VKYQAYLSFDNRF
-159 LKLNNIITND
+159 LKMNNVITDD
-169 NMLNVKELKNLTRS
+169 NLLNVRELKDLTRS

-188 INKSERL
+188 ISKSEKL
-195 DPSSLIWTG
+195 DPSSLIWTA
-204 AIHMDKLHHMHIH
+204 AIHMDKPSHIH
-217 ISIIKDGLNNQY
+217 IHVNIVKDGIDVGL
-229 AGRDMLELSAINA
+229 DKLELSAINA

-382 AVRSRAHLSEKE
+382 ALRSRAHLTEKE

-402 FSSSERYDEIDMT
+402 FSFSERYDEIDMT

-445 FSDITAVDLSALSID
+445 FSDITAGDLSALNID

-470 KAMTFEEY
+470 KAMTFEEF

-493 IAAKSELILNTAIK
+493 IAAKSEIILNTAIK

-568 RFYAKALDSFLA
+568 RFYAKALESFMA

-588 RAYVQY
+588 RAYIQY

-605 TEQDYSIAADWFE
+605 TDIDYKQAFEWFK
-618 KSAAANN
+618 KSSEANN
-625 RFAQYSLGSLYYN
+625 KFAQYSLGTLYYN
-638 GNGVIQDYS
+638 GTGVSQDYAMAMTYFQ
-647 KALACFLASANHKQP
+647 KAADKS

-670 GQMYAKGEGTQID
+670 GRMYAKGEGTQID

-713 KLARMYSKGLGTQ
+713 KLARMYSKGHGTQ

-777 KGSINAKR
+777 KDSLNAKR

-797 IQDAAHGID
+797 NQDAAHGIE

-831 FGAEEDPAEAQKY
+831 FGAEEDPAEAQQY
-844 FNCAF
+844 FSCAF
-849 REYKKLE
+849 REYRKLE
-856 EENELTEGAAFIL
+856 EENKLTESAALIL

-879 EINIDAAIR
+879 NIDIDAAIR

-895 NGNEFAQYAIGKIY
+895 NGNEY
-909 LTEDHFDTDQAEH
+909 
-922 YLLLASEQGNINA
+922 
-935 KRILANEYLTG
+935 
-946 EHLNQD
+946 
-952 AAHGIDLLKEC
+952 
-963 AAEGDASSNYKL
+963 
-975 GKIFNE
+975 
-981 GLFGAGEDPA
+981 
-991 EAQKYF
+991 
-997 SRAFR
+997 
-1002 EYSKLEKDNKLTEGT
+1002 
-1017 AFILAGMY
+1017 
-1025 EKGLGTEINI
+1025 
-1035 DAAIKNY
+1035 
-1042 SFSADN
+1042 
-1048 GNEFAQYAVG
+1048 AQYAVG
-1058 RLYLTDDHFNSE
+1058 RLYLTDDHFNAE

-1127 HPVEHSNQNQSA
+1127 HPVEHSNQYQSA

>member
-1 MKAAIVMG
+1 MKPAIVMG
-9 VDFYAPGTKDYDK
+9 VKFRPHSDPK
-22 WIIGENDFTE
+22 WTIGSN
-32 YMART
+32 
-37 GDYRNNAK
+37 
-45 KKEDKI
+45 
-51 RLESLEHS
+51 
-59 SDFSDYMART
+59 DFSDYMART
-69 GKFNKEGEKDEVEDI
+69 GKYNDEGKTEEEQKPLE
-84 SQLLATREQAYNYYN
+84 TPEQAFDYYN
-99 YIDKTFIDFKKVQ
+99 YMSRNNIDESVNEIPAFIDYTKSQ
-112 NQSSGLFDAR
+112 NKSSGIFDAR
-122 EDILTYSEIAAYR
+122 SDLLTASDIDRYR
-135 DVEKKFKDHGG
+135 EVEQRFKDNGG
-146 VKYPIFLSFDNQF
+146 VKYQAYLSFDNRF
-159 LKLNNIITND
+159 LKMNNVITDD
-169 NMLNVKELKNLTRS
+169 NLLNVRELKDLTRS

-188 INKSERL
+188 ISKSEKL
-195 DPSSLIWTG
+195 DPSSLIWTA
-204 AIHMDKLHHMHIH
+204 AIHMDKPSHIH
-217 ISIIKDGLNNQY
+217 IHVSIVKDGIDVGL
-229 AGRDMLELSAINA
+229 DKLELSAINA

-276 SSDTEELIK
+276 SSDTEELIN

-382 AVRSRAHLSEKE
+382 ALRSHAHLTEKE

-402 FSSSERYDEIDMT
+402 FSFSERYDEIDMT

-445 FSDITAVDLSALSID
+445 FSDITAGDLSALNID

-470 KAMTFEEY
+470 KAMTFEKF

-568 RFYAKALDSFLA
+568 KFYAKALDSFLA

-588 RAYVQY
+588 RAYIQY

-605 TEQDYSIAADWFE
+605 TDIDYKQAFEWFK
-618 KSAAANN
+618 KSSEANN
-625 RFAQYSLGSLYYN
+625 KFAQYSLGTLYYN
-638 GNGVIQDYS
+638 GTGVSQDYAMAMTYFQ
-647 KALACFLASANHKQP
+647 KAADKS

-670 GQMYAKGEGTQID
+670 GRMYAKGEGTQID

-797 IQDAAHGID
+797 NQDAAHGIE

-831 FGAEEDPAEAQKY
+831 FGAEEDPTEAQKY
-844 FNCAF
+844 FSCAF
-849 REYKKLE
+849 REYRKLE
-856 EENELTEGAAFIL
+856 EENKLTESAALIL

-879 EINIDAAIR
+879 NIDIDAAIR

-895 NGNEFAQYAIGKIY
+895 NGNEY
-909 LTEDHFDTDQAEH
+909 
-922 YLLLASEQGNINA
+922 
-935 KRILANEYLTG
+935 
-946 EHLNQD
+946 
-952 AAHGIDLLKEC
+952 
-963 AAEGDASSNYKL
+963 
-975 GKIFNE
+975 
-981 GLFGAGEDPA
+981 
-991 EAQKYF
+991 
-997 SRAFR
+997 
-1002 EYSKLEKDNKLTEGT
+1002 
-1017 AFILAGMY
+1017 
-1025 EKGLGTEINI
+1025 
-1035 DAAIKNY
+1035 
-1042 SFSADN
+1042 
-1048 GNEFAQYAVG
+1048 AQYAVG
-1058 RLYLTDDHFNSE
+1058 RLYLMDDHFNAE

-1127 HPVEHSNQNQSA
+1127 HPVEHSNQYQSA
-1139 KSNLTGATFSAL
+1139 ISNLTGATFSAL

>member
-1 MKAAIVMG
+1 MKPAIVMG
-9 VDFYAPGTKDYDK
+9 VKFRPHSDPK
-22 WIIGENDFTE
+22 WTIGSN
-32 YMART
+32 
-37 GDYRNNAK
+37 
-45 KKEDKI
+45 
-51 RLESLEHS
+51 
-59 SDFSDYMART
+59 DFSDYMART
-69 GKFNKEGEKDEVEDI
+69 GKYNDEGKTEEEQKPLE
-84 SQLLATREQAYNYYN
+84 TPEQAFDYYN
-99 YIDKTFIDFKKVQ
+99 YMSRNNIDESVNEIPAFIDYTKSQ
-112 NQSSGLFDAR
+112 NKSSGIFDAR
-122 EDILTYSEIAAYR
+122 SDLLTASDIDRYR
-135 DVEKKFKDHGG
+135 EVEQRFKDNGG
-146 VKYPIFLSFDNQF
+146 VKYQAYLSFDNRF
-159 LKLNNIITND
+159 LKMNNVITDD
-169 NMLNVKELKNLTRS
+169 NLLNVRELKDLTRS

-188 INKSERL
+188 ISKSEKL
-195 DPSSLIWTG
+195 DPSSLIWTA
-204 AIHMDKLHHMHIH
+204 AIHMDKPSHIH
-217 ISIIKDGLNNQY
+217 IHVNIVKDGIDVGL
-229 AGRDMLELSAINA
+229 DKLELSAINA

-382 AVRSRAHLSEKE
+382 ALRSRAHLTEKE

-402 FSSSERYDEIDMT
+402 FSFSERYDEIDMT

-445 FSDITAVDLSALSID
+445 FSDITAGDLSALNID

-470 KAMTFEEY
+470 KAMTFEEF

-493 IAAKSELILNTAIK
+493 IAAKSEIILNTAIK

-524 NNEPGSNEHLLAE
+524 NNEPGSDEHLLAE

-588 RAYVQY
+588 RAYIQY
-594 RIGKAYCYGLG
+594 RIGKAYGYGLG
-605 TEQDYSIAADWFE
+605 TDIDYKQAFEWFK
-618 KSAAANN
+618 KSSEANN
-625 RFAQYSLGSLYYN
+625 KFAQYSLGTLYYN
-638 GNGVIQDYS
+638 GTGVSQDYAMAMTYFQ
-647 KALACFLASANHKQP
+647 KAADKS

-670 GQMYAKGEGTQID
+670 GRMYAKGEGTQID

-713 KLARMYSKGLGTQ
+713 KLARMYSKGHGTQ

-777 KGSINAKR
+777 KDSLNAKR

-797 IQDAAHGID
+797 NQDAAHGIE

-831 FGAEEDPAEAQKY
+831 FDAEEDPAEAQQY
-844 FNCAF
+844 FSCAF
-849 REYKKLE
+849 REYRKLE
-856 EENELTEGAAFIL
+856 EENKLTESAALIL

-879 EINIDAAIR
+879 NIDIDAAIR

-895 NGNEFAQYAIGKIY
+895 NGNEY
-909 LTEDHFDTDQAEH
+909 
-922 YLLLASEQGNINA
+922 
-935 KRILANEYLTG
+935 
-946 EHLNQD
+946 
-952 AAHGIDLLKEC
+952 
-963 AAEGDASSNYKL
+963 
-975 GKIFNE
+975 
-981 GLFGAGEDPA
+981 
-991 EAQKYF
+991 
-997 SRAFR
+997 
-1002 EYSKLEKDNKLTEGT
+1002 
-1017 AFILAGMY
+1017 
-1025 EKGLGTEINI
+1025 
-1035 DAAIKNY
+1035 
-1042 SFSADN
+1042 
-1048 GNEFAQYAVG
+1048 AQYAVG
-1058 RLYLTDDHFNSE
+1058 RLYLTDDHFNAE

-1127 HPVEHSNQNQSA
+1127 HPVEHSNQYQSA
-1139 KSNLTGATFSAL
+1139 ISNLTGATFSAL

-1172 EMIDNQRFR
+1172 EIIDNQRFR